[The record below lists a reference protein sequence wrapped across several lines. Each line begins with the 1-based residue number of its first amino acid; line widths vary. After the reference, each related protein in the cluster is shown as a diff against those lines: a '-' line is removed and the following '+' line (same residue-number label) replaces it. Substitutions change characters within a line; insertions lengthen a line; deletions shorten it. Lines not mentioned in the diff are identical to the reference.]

1 MQSSRQISPCHRH
14 GTAPYLQQQ
23 TYVELLRGLFK
34 EEQSKDFVKLAYI
47 TGILPIKKYGS
58 ESALNN
64 FYEFTMTNPQM
75 LAQYIG
81 FTEREVSALCGEYG
95 MDFPEAAWWYDGYS
109 FRRMKHVYNPNSVVR
124 AMLSGEYDN
133 YWTRTAAY
141 ESLKDYICMDF
152 DGLKET
158 VVQVLAGGQC
168 KVDISGFEND
178 MTSFRH
184 RDDVLTALI
193 HLGYLGW
200 LEIYIPNEEARGTFA
215 TVIRDTDW
223 TPVISAVQASDV
235 LLRAT
240 WDRDA
245 AAVAKG
251 INEVHRANTSI
262 LEYNNENSISCVI
275 TLAYYNAV
283 VSISL
288 LKSRLISEREITM
301 THWGSHLRDGMK
313 TRMIIPLSSC
323 LARSHGLA

>member
-75 LAQYIG
+75 LDQYIG

-158 VVQVLAGGQC
+158 VVQVLAGGQR

-200 LEIYIPNEEARGTFA
+200 LETFDDDNAYNYGIELGFSWNDYYDIEGMDDSTQHNSDGTA
-215 TVIRDTDW
+215 ACTVNYYGADYTECVIFLGRA
-223 TPVISAVQASDV
+223 TPVV
-235 LLRAT
+235 
-240 WDRDA
+240 
-245 AAVAKG
+245 
-251 INEVHRANTSI
+251 
-262 LEYNNENSISCVI
+262 
-275 TLAYYNAV
+275 
-283 VSISL
+283 SL
-288 LKSRLISEREITM
+288 LKKPSTM
-301 THWGSHLRDGMK
+301 FSQEPWVGVNTNSNLPGTVLRY
-313 TRMIIPLSSC
+313 SC
-323 LARSHGLA
+323 VSLEVWAE

>member
-1 MQSSRQISPCHRH
+1 M
-14 GTAPYLQQQ
+14 
-23 TYVELLRGLFK
+23 ELLRGLFK

-168 KVDISGFEND
+168 KVDMKPSTMFSQEPWVGVN
-178 MTSFRH
+178 TNSNLPGT
-184 RDDVLTALI
+184 VLR
-193 HLGYLGW
+193 Y
-200 LEIYIPNEEARGTFA
+200 
-215 TVIRDTDW
+215 
-223 TPVISAVQASDV
+223 
-235 LLRAT
+235 
-240 WDRDA
+240 
-245 AAVAKG
+245 
-251 INEVHRANTSI
+251 
-262 LEYNNENSISCVI
+262 SCV
-275 TLAYYNAV
+275 
-283 VSISL
+283 SL
-288 LKSRLISEREITM
+288 EVWAE
-301 THWGSHLRDGMK
+301 
-313 TRMIIPLSSC
+313 
-323 LARSHGLA
+323 